1 MNYLFRVDASSV
13 MGIGHFMRCLTLA
26 LEIKKDGARLRFV
39 TRHLPKY
46 LAEILKENTI
56 EHVQLNVR
64 KFERHGTLKHACWLG
79 VSQDDDARDTVMS
92 LAGETWDWLIVDH
105 YALDEQWEN
114 QVNRFIKNLMVID
127 DLADR
132 QHSCDILLDQNYF
145 IGMENRYDQKI
156 PKHSKLLLGPTFA
169 LLRDEFKE
177 ERVRVRLR
185 KGPIKRILVS
195 FGGVDAANFTTKVL
209 QALIE
214 LNYQLE
220 VDVVIGS
227 QHPNLDQIMAL
238 CDLHDYAYHIDV
250 GYIGKLM
257 CNADLA
263 IGAGGSSSWER
274 CCLGLPTLIFSL
286 ADNQIEIAKN
296 IELLGACIYM
306 GNADDKNLLELKD
319 RLGKL
324 LLSSDQ
330 ISRLSKKAYSL
341 VDGLGAERLHQELIS
356 Y

>member
-1 MNYLFRVDASSV
+1 MNYLFRVDASSAI
-13 MGIGHFMRCLTLA
+13 GIGHFMRCLTLA

-46 LAEILKENTI
+46 LAELLKENAI

-64 KFERHGTLKHACWLG
+64 IFESHGTLKHAKWLG
-79 VSQDDDARDTVMS
+79 VSQDDDARDTVIS
-92 LAGETWDWLIVDH
+92 LAGEHWDWLIVDH

-114 QVNRFIKNLMVID
+114 QLNKFIKNLMVID

-156 PKHSKLLLGPTFA
+156 PKHCKLLLGPTYA

-177 ERVRVRLR
+177 ERVRVTQR
-185 KGPIKRILVS
+185 KGPIKKILVS
-195 FGGVDAANFTTKVL
+195 FGGVDVFNFTTKVL

-214 LNYQLE
+214 SNFQLE
-220 VDVVIGS
+220 VDVVLGS
-227 QHPNLDQIMAL
+227 LHPNLDQIMAL
-238 CDLHDYAYHIDV
+238 CDLHHYAYHIDV

-263 IGAGGSSSWER
+263 IAAGGSSSWER
-274 CCLGLPTLIFSL
+274 CCLGLPTLVFSL
-286 ADNQIEIAKN
+286 ADNQIEISKN

-319 RLGKL
+319 RLELL

-341 VDGLGAERLHQELIS
+341 VDGLGAERLHQELNS
-356 Y
+356 F